1 MISNN
6 SITDDAKKF
15 LFDMKSAKV
24 YQQWYEKYIN
34 FVNVNNQQISCN
46 SVLNF
51 FGHIAAEYCASSLW
65 QCYSCIGKYLLV
77 NHNVNIKESEL
88 IELPLMLFQTIRT
101 IRMAPHQLK
110 TCISLI
116 AQGL

>member
-1 MISNN
+1 
-6 SITDDAKKF
+6 
-15 LFDMKSAKV
+15 MKSAKV

-51 FGHIAAEYCASSLW
+51 FSHIAAEYCASSLW